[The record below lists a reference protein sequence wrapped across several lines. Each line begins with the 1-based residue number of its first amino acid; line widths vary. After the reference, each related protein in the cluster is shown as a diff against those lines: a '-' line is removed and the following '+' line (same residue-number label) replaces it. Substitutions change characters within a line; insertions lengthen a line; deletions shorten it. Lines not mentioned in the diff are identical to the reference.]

1 MTKSDTMNFLG
12 HCFLTRHNKILIP
25 GNLGGDFFKGDLSL
39 LKKTPQHIIKG
50 VEIHRFIDY
59 FTDHHKAVQKVAHII
74 QDNGI
79 KRISYIAT
87 DLLIDHYLGKK
98 WKKFTSKNQ
107 ARFIKKIYKQTEKDL
122 IYFPDE
128 FKTLFFKMKQK
139 DWLSRYQSVDGIDLT
154 LYKFGLK
161 LPFNNNLHDTLP
173 IYLKHQKEMDKQFK
187 TFLID
192 IDKTVKK
199 EFKL

>member
-1 MTKSDTMNFLG
+1 MNFLG
-12 HCFLTRHNKILIP
+12 HCFLTRHDKTLIP

-39 LKKTPQHIIKG
+39 FEKTPKHIIKG
-50 VEIHRFIDY
+50 VETHRFIDS
-59 FTDHHKAVQKVAHII
+59 FTDNHKAIQKAAHIL

-128 FKTLFFKMKQK
+128 FEELF
-139 DWLSRYQSVDGIDLT
+139 LLC
-154 LYKFGLK
+154 L
-161 LPFNNNLHDTLP
+161 
-173 IYLKHQKEMDKQFK
+173 DKG
-187 TFLID
+187 FL
-192 IDKTVKK
+192 
-199 EFKL
+199 L